1 MNLTLIRH
9 ATLLIEVAGQRLLV
23 DPMLDPVRERPAV
36 AETPN
41 QRRNPLTELPF
52 GADQMLRDLDAV
64 LLTHV
69 HEDHL
74 DETGTSRLTGGV
86 PVLSQ
91 PADATYLEESGF
103 PDVRPVE
110 AEVPLDGLAV
120 ARTGGRHGRGE
131 IGESM
136 GPVSGFVL
144 TAAGE
149 PTVYIAGDTIWC
161 KEVQDALDAHAP
173 DVVVVNAGAARLLE
187 GDPITM
193 ATTDVLATADY
204 APRAQV
210 VAVHMDA
217 INHCLLTRAELRE
230 ELADAPAGQRVT
242 IPEDG
247 GQLTL

>member
-1 MNLTLIRH
+1 MDLTLIRH
-9 ATLLIEVAGQRLLV
+9 ATLLVEIAGQRLLV
-23 DPMLDPVRERPAV
+23 DPMLDPARERPAV

-41 QRRNPLTELPF
+41 QRRNPLIDLPT
-52 GADQMLRDLDAV
+52 GVDQLVSNLDAV
-64 LLTHV
+64 LLTHP

-74 DETGTSRLTGGV
+74 DQTAVSRLSGGV
-86 PVLSQ
+86 PVLCQ
-91 PADATYLEESGF
+91 PTDVEYLEESGF
-103 PDVRPVE
+103 ADVRPVDE
-110 AEVPLDGLAV
+110 EVSLGGLAV
-120 ARTGGRHGRGE
+120 ARTDGRHGSGE

-161 KEVQDALDAHAP
+161 PEARDALDAHAP

-193 ATTDVLATADY
+193 TTPDVVATAER
-204 APRAQV
+204 APRAQLF
-210 VAVHMDA
+210 AVHMDA

-230 ELADAPAGQRVT
+230 ELTRSPAGERVT
-242 IPEDG
+242 VPEDG
-247 GQLTL
+247 GRLTA